1 MNKKVLTFALVALT
15 VVVALYWLTSDTKAI
30 VVGDL
35 MNNQEEL
42 TLLAEDM
49 LDSTVNTETALF
61 EKYSSTYD
69 IIARPKQNFVQFT
82 ALAGNGDSGFCYT
95 SHEVVGAFT
104 GELHEIEGLENWYWF
119 EIK

>member
-1 MNKKVLTFALVALT
+1 MNKKSLTFALAALT

-49 LDSTVNTETALF
+49 LDGSLDTETAVY
-61 EKYSSTYD
+61 EKFSSTYD
-69 IIARPKQNFVQFT
+69 IKAQPEQNLVQFT
-82 ALAGNGDSGFCYT
+82 ALAGNADSGFCYT
-95 SHEVVGAFT
+95 GGKTAAFD
-104 GELHEIEGLENWYWF
+104 GELHAIEEAENWYWF
-119 EIK
+119 QTK

>member
-1 MNKKVLTFALVALT
+1 MNKKSLTFALVALT

-49 LDSTVNTETALF
+49 LDGSLDTETTIY
-61 EKYSSTYD
+61 EKFSSTYD
-69 IIARPKQNFVQFT
+69 IKAHPEQNFVQFT
-82 ALAGNGDSGFCYT
+82 ALAGNADSGFCYT

-119 EIK
+119 ETK